1 MSTAF
6 RYLSLDWIDAVGSRV
21 TADTELQKIGSTVSV
36 GITQVV
42 TDGPEGTVIY
52 HLQVGNNAVSFSS
65 GPSDPEDVRLEQ
77 EWETAV
83 AVATGSMT
91 AEDAFISGSIRIG
104 GDAQMLLQSQEVFA
118 ALDPIFVAVSELTDY
133 R

>member
-1 MSTAF
+1 MSEQI
-6 RYLSLDWIDAVGSRV
+6 RYLSLDWIEAVGLRV
-21 TADTELQKIGSTVSV
+21 AADTELQKIGATVSV

-42 TDGPEGTVIY
+42 TDGPEGTIIY
-52 HLQVGNNAVSFSS
+52 HLQVGNNAVTFGA

-83 AVATGSMT
+83 DVATGAMT

-118 ALDPIFVAVSELTDY
+118 ALDPIFVAVAALTDY
-133 R
+133 H

>member
-1 MSTAF
+1 MSEQI
-6 RYLSLDWIDAVGSRV
+6 RYLSLDWIEAVGLRV
-21 TADTELQKIGSTVSV
+21 AGDTELQKIGATVSV

-42 TDGPEGTVIY
+42 TDGPEGTIIY
-52 HLQVGNNAVSFSS
+52 HLQVGNNAVTFGA

-83 AVATGSMT
+83 DVATGAMT

-118 ALDPIFVAVSELTDY
+118 ALDPIFVAVAALTDY
-133 R
+133 H